1 VNSAVKKNLS
11 TGDESMNVKTVG
23 KMLCIATTMAM
34 MAQSASAEMV
44 LKLGTVG
51 RLGMPIGDAIDQ
63 ALIPT
68 LAEVSG
74 GQMTIEP
81 HYRGSLCGEQA
92 CGEQANQGLLQLWT
106 SSTANF
112 GNFGTSLSIFDLP
125 YLFKTVEDA
134 DRISSEWLAEQQC
147 AIAAEESGHIC
158 LAVYSSGGFRQ
169 LGNALRPIHVPSD
182 MEGIKWRV
190 TASPIEYTLI
200 ENWGAVP
207 VPYGWTQ
214 LYQGL
219 QTGVVSGQYVAT
231 PWQHIA
237 KLHEVAQYFT
247 EINGSWSGNQLSMD
261 KRQYDAL
268 SDQEREWLHA
278 AADAF
283 AQQVQDL
290 DRQWVLD
297 GETAIKAEIEEW
309 YTPTDDEIAL
319 WRAGAIDAWINAA
332 GTFDPATAIRV
343 LEEQGMDDFIAELQ
357 AAGAL

>member
-1 VNSAVKKNLS
+1 MKIKSLGTALCLASA
-11 TGDESMNVKTVG
+11 
-23 KMLCIATTMAM
+23 MAIF
-34 MAQSASAEMV
+34 AQSATAETV

-74 GQMTIEP
+74 GAMTVEP
-81 HYRGSLCGEQA
+81 HYRGSLCGEQT

-112 GNFGTSLSIFDLP
+112 GNFGTALSIFDLP
-125 YLFKTVEDA
+125 YIFKNIENA
-134 DRISSEWLAEQQC
+134 DHISSDWLAKKQC
-147 AIAAEESGHIC
+147 DIAAEEAGHVC
-158 LAVYSSGGFRQ
+158 LTVYSSGGFRQ
-169 LGNALRPIHVPSD
+169 LGNALRPVHVPSD

-190 TASPIEYTLI
+190 TKSPIEYTLI
-200 ENWGAVP
+200 KNWGAVP
-207 VPYGWTQ
+207 VPYDWTQ

-237 KLHEVAQYFT
+237 KLHEVAKYYTQ
-247 EINGSWSGNQLSMD
+247 IGGSWSGNQLSMD

-283 AQQVQDL
+283 GQRVQEL
-290 DRQWVLD
+290 DRQWVAD
-297 GETAIKAEIEEW
+297 GEEAIKAEIEEW
-309 YTPTDDEIAL
+309 YVPTEEELAQ
-319 WRAGAIDAWINAA
+319 WRAGAIDAWINAK
-332 GTFDPATAIRV
+332 GTFDPETAIRV
-343 LEEQGMDDFIAELQ
+343 LEEQGMTDFIAQLKE
-357 AAGAL
+357 AGAL